1 MMTVSRR
8 RFASALA
15 ALTAAGALAACN
27 NDDVPVGDGASPGGG
42 AGGSTGP
49 GAGDPT
55 EPATRDDLSV
65 ETSTIGQTLSVSL
78 KCDPD
83 SDASWSYTMSPEGLL
98 KETKSELYTA
108 NDGKPHVQ
116 FYDFESVAG
125 GEVTLTFTYGSASG
139 PIQVS
144 EVSCT
149 ISKDQKVITVNE

>member
-1 MMTVSRR
+1 MNKVRCVISI
-8 RFASALA
+8 F
-15 ALTAAGALAACN
+15 
-27 NDDVPVGDGASPGGG
+27 V
-42 AGGSTGP
+42 
-49 GAGDPT
+49 
-55 EPATRDDLSV
+55 
-65 ETSTIGQTLSVSL
+65 ITLGL
-78 KCDPD
+78 CLIQPPD

-116 FYDFESVAG
+116 FYDFESVAN

-149 ISKDQKVITVNE
+149 ISGDQKVVTVKK

>member
-1 MMTVSRR
+1 MTVSRR